1 MLVFVLPVLLFISIL
16 ILLRWAVTSVD
27 TGGEAGGE
35 DDIGGG
41 EV

>member
-1 MLVFVLPVLLFISIL
+1 MLVFVLPVLLVISIL
-16 ILLRWAVTSVD
+16 ILLRWAVTSVED
-27 TGGEAGGE
+27 GGAPGGG